1 MSFLKKSLQKR
12 IRELRASIDAQK
24 IELAAYEQVLALES
38 GQSVEGLAP
47 APAALAA
54 VVKKHTAA
62 SKSTVTSSFNGNRS
76 DFVASILKERG
87 AAGVTPAEI
96 SQAFAAQKIAVGK
109 NLVYNVLSLMF
120 TQRKVRKSGGKYY
133 LLSAKPATKRISEQH
148 MKRVIAA
155 TKKQQAVR
163 KRR

>member
-12 IRELRASIDAQK
+12 IRELRASIEAQK
-24 IELAAYEQVLALES
+24 TELAAYEQVLALES
-38 GQSVEGLAP
+38 GQLVEGLAP

-54 VVKKHTAA
+54 AVKKHTTAPRTSA
-62 SKSTVTSSFNGNRS
+62 SHSFNGNRS
-76 DFVASILKERG
+76 DFIASLLRERG

-96 SQAFAAQKIAVGK
+96 SKAFAAKKIAVGK

-120 TQRKVRKSGGKYY
+120 KQKKVRKSGGKYY
-133 LLSAKPATKRISEQH
+133 ILSA
-148 MKRVIAA
+148 AA
-155 TKKQQAVR
+155 AR

>member
-12 IRELRASIDAQK
+12 IRELRASIEAQTT
-24 IELAAYEQVLALES
+24 ELAAYEQVLALES

-54 VVKKHTAA
+54 VVKRHSSAA
-62 SKSTVTSSFNGNRS
+62 TKTSAKSSFNGNRS

-96 SQAFAAQKIAVGK
+96 SESFAAHQIAVGK

-120 TQRKVRKSGGKYY
+120 KQKKVRKSGGKYY
-133 LLSAKPATKRISEQH
+133 SLNVKPAHKPITEAH

-155 TKKQQAVR
+155 TKK
-163 KRR
+163 RR